1 MTGAG
6 WRLAAALLDSMEDTR
21 KKRQRLSLSILAV
34 VLSLL
39 FLVLTLFP
47 ILTLLLFHSS
57 NNAKAPAQTPGIHA
71 ATDVP
76 RKGYDL
82 PVEKSGFCWPVP
94 GHTHITSPYGYRVH
108 PITGKIKFH
117 AGVDIGA
124 PSGLPIHAA
133 AAGRITI
140 SVYSPSYGNYVEID
154 HGNGVRTRYA
164 HMSKRLC
171 SVGDTVA
178 QGDVIG
184 LVGATG
190 HATGPHLH
198 FEVRVNGK
206 TYNPMQYFS

>member
-1 MTGAG
+1 MSGVG
-6 WRLAAALLDSMEDTR
+6 LRLAAALLESMEAER
-21 KKRQRLSLSILAV
+21 KRRLKLGILASF
-34 VLSLL
+34 LALL
-39 FLVLTLFP
+39 FLILTLFP
-47 ILTLLLFHSS
+47 VLTLLLFHSS
-57 NNAKAPAQTPGIHA
+57 NNVKGPVIQHA
-71 ATDVP
+71 ADVP
-76 RKGYDL
+76 QQGYDL
-82 PVEKSGFCWPVP
+82 PVEKSGFCWPIP

-108 PITGKIKFH
+108 PITGKVKFH
-117 AGVDIGA
+117 AGVDVGA

-133 AAGRITI
+133 SAGRVTI
-140 SVYSPSYGNYVEID
+140 SVYSRSYGNYVEID

-184 LVGATG
+184 EIGATG

-206 TYNPMQYFS
+206 TLNPMQYFS